1 VARSGNGIDIGMV
14 YELLTQVSARLDS
27 HDSKLDQLLAV
38 VNGHSRILSDH
49 SRILADHS
57 RILADHS
64 RILADHSRILADHS
78 RQLDD
83 LKASMTELRAAV
95 GDYHGAVVSQGI
107 HYSELE
113 GRILR
118 VERHLKLDPT
128 GG

>member
-38 VNGHSRILSDH
+38 VNGHSRILS
-49 SRILADHS
+49 DHS

>member
-1 VARSGNGIDIGMV
+1 MV

-38 VNGHSRILSDH
+38 VNGHSRILS
-49 SRILADHS
+49 DHS